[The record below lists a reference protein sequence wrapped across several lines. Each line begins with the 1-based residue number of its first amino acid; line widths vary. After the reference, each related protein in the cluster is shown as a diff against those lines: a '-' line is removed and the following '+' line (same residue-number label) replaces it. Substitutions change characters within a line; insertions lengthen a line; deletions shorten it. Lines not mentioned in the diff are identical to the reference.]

1 MENQEEQ
8 QDLSLTAQ
16 TAIKEKLRDTLCDN
30 ISELLRDTPIV
41 TLLANPKVGQ
51 TFGQIAVGT
60 SFNPSA
66 DSRVDFAKQLQAMGI
81 DLMRLVV
88 AEGGGKAR
96 RLNSYYANR
105 RSPDAYGKS
114 YYMARLSEYISINSG

>member
-16 TAIKEKLRDTLCDN
+16 TTIKEKLRDALCDN
-30 ISELLRDTPIV
+30 ISVLLKETPIV

-60 SFNPSA
+60 SFNPSF
-66 DSRVDFAKQLQAMGI
+66 DPRVDFAKQLQAMSI
-81 DLMRLVV
+81 DLMRIIV

-96 RLNSYYANR
+96 HA
-105 RSPDAYGKS
+105 
-114 YYMARLSEYISINSG
+114 SIAITQIEEAQMRMVKAITWQD